1 MLKRKQVR
9 ERGKLRLSIY
19 FQKLKQG
26 DKVSIVR
33 ELSQKASFPWRIQGK
48 TGVVEGKRG
57 SGYIIKLKDYKQEKR
72 FIIHPI
78 HLKKLK

>member
-9 ERGKLRLSIY
+9 ERGKLKLSIY
-19 FQKLKQG
+19 FQKLEQG
-26 DKVSIVR
+26 DRVAIVR
-33 ELSQKASFPWRIQGK
+33 ELSQKASFPSRLQGK
-48 TGVVEGKRG
+48 VGVIESKRG
-57 SGYIIKLKDYKQEKR
+57 SNYIIKLKDYKQEKR